1 MSDCYVLL
9 VDDEVDFVEVLAERL
24 EARGLKVETAGDG
37 QAALVKAAE
46 RTFDAILLDMAMP
59 KLDGLQTLRGLLEI
73 NSDLQ
78 VILLTGQATLRQ
90 AVEAMKLGALDLME
104 KPVEIDKLVE
114 KIEDAALKR
123 AKLDDKRIE
132 QRMSDILRKKG
143 W

>member
-1 MSDCYVLL
+1 MPDCYVLL

-59 KLDGLQTLRGLLEI
+59 KLDGLQTLRGLLKI

-104 KPVEIDKLVE
+104 KPVEIEKLVE

>member
-59 KLDGLQTLRGLLEI
+59 KLDGIQTLRGLLKI

-104 KPVEIDKLVE
+104 KPVEIEKLVE